1 MTAAGV
7 LEWLLGAGVEVIY
20 DPPDRIR
27 LRGVLTDEMIE
38 AARAA
43 KDELLELV
51 RPRPRVHACACCGRF
66 YFAEPSTICYWCR
79 PAHAKPTSAPENTLT
94 KGTKAPA
101 GGTSVGFVR
110 VNSGERAGSRACPRC
125 GGGLHRGDPHGAE
138 CWSCRRLRGPSE
150 GER

>member
-1 MTAAGV
+1 M

-43 KDELLELV
+43 KADLLELV
-51 RPRPRVHACACCGRF
+51 RPRPRVHACTCCGRF

-101 GGTSVGFVR
+101 GWTSVPFVR
-110 VNSGERAGSRACPRC
+110 VNSGERAGLRACPRC
-125 GGGLHRGDPHGAE
+125 GGGLQRSDADGAE

>member
-79 PAHAKPTSAPENTLT
+79 PARTKPTRDPENTLT
-94 KGTKAPA
+94 KPTEPGVT
-101 GGTSVGFVR
+101 GNSVGFVR